1 MPTPITT
8 IPEALAY
15 CEQAGYEPRVQHGGL
30 GEISYWVCLDGTYQS
45 YWSDSQFLGW
55 LNASRRRDHIRR
67 AFGWTNLPPWGWA
80 APDGT
85 PETEWAEM
93 NHPFPEDEGYADF
106 ASTYWHYEALD
117 NDHLSL
123 PLPTFS

>member
-8 IPEALAY
+8 IPDALAY

-30 GEISYWVCLDGTYQS
+30 GEISYWVYLDGTYHS

-55 LNASRRRDHIRR
+55 LNASIRRDAIRR
-67 AFGWTNLPPWGWA
+67 TAGWEPHRLFGWL

-85 PETEWAEM
+85 TESEWAEAE
-93 NHPFPEDEGYADF
+93 HPFPEDEGYADF
-106 ASTYWHYEALD
+106 ASTYRPFHD
-117 NDHLSL
+117 
-123 PLPTFS
+123 PVG